1 MYKKAFH
8 LQLRYYDNN
17 YFNNHFNDLFEIC
30 TVEFVRQ
37 YIGFEDEDKAE
48 IQRVKSTIA
57 AQQEREM
64 INSAHV

>member
-1 MYKKAFH
+1 MCKKAFH
-8 LQLRYYDNN
+8 LQLSYYDNN
-17 YFNNHFNDLFEIC
+17 YLRNHFNGFFEIC

-37 YIGFEDEDKAE
+37 YIGFEDEDSAE

-64 INSAHV
+64 INSANV